1 MVPDINPPG
10 GRTIGLLK
18 YLYRTS
24 DIEAHIDPHIV
35 AAYDP
40 FIADPG
46 RDPSA
51 TFTEL
56 AADLDQWVDALKYKA
71 PAKHVWHCSVRTA
84 DTDRILSDEEW
95 ATVARRIVNAT
106 GIAPE
111 GDEQACRWIAVRHAP
126 DHIHLVA
133 TLVRADRTQPRR
145 HKDATRAQAE
155 CREIERE
162 FGLRQLKKG
171 DGTAAKR
178 PTSAER
184 RKAERLGQEATSRE
198 LLREHVHRA
207 LAGAAD
213 ETEFFD
219 RLAAEGVRIKKR
231 VAPSGDL
238 LGYAIA
244 IVGDRNADQ
253 EPIWYSGSKLAP
265 DLSLPKIRERFKANG
280 NAPEPPALMER
291 FGESAPGRARR
302 FAAEAVDTA
311 LTALASPDDEAVA
324 AHLVGVGEVL
334 DALTQTTLGRPHK
347 ELQDAARTFEH
358 AVRSHIRGEQTQMY
372 ALRRAARQIVHSGPA
387 LGRGADGAT
396 TALVLDLLIL
406 TVIAAGHWHAAHH
419 HGQQAEAARR
429 TAMHLRTAYR
439 AAAADPLADMRAYG
453 ERLTARTQQH
463 HAQAFR
469 SALPKLADRVQVEA
483 GWPALTAVL
492 DQAQRAGHDTTAL
505 LRKVSAQRELYSADS
520 VSEVLVWRLY
530 RLDLVP
536 AKMPTAAPA
545 NQRTAAQD
553 LHTVP
558 PATLASTHGARSRQ
572 R

>member
-24 DIEAHIDPHIV
+24 DIEAHVDPHIV

-56 AADLDQWVDALKYKA
+56 AADLDQWVDALKDKA
-71 PAKHVWHCSVRTA
+71 PSKHVWHCSARTA

-126 DHIHLVA
+126 DHIHIVA

-155 CREIERE
+155 CRKIEME

-184 RKAERLGQEATSRE
+184 RKAEHLGQATTSRE

-207 LAGAAD
+207 LAGAVD
-213 ETEFFD
+213 EGEFFN

-238 LGYAIA
+238 LGYSVA
-244 IVGDRNADQ
+244 IVGDRNAEQ

-265 DLSLPKIRERFKANG
+265 DLSLPKIRERFMTEPG
-280 NAPEPPALMER
+280 APGPSALMER
-291 FGESAPGRARR
+291 AGESAPARARR
-302 FAAEAVDTA
+302 FAAEAADAA
-311 LTALASPDDEAVA
+311 LTAIISHDDGTVA
-324 AHLVGVGEVL
+324 AHLIGVGEIL
-334 DALTQTTLGRPHK
+334 DALAQTTPGQPHTDLR
-347 ELQDAARTFEH
+347 EAARTFER
-358 AVRSHIRGEQTQMY
+358 ATRSHIRAERTQIH
-372 ALRRAARQIVHSGPA
+372 ALRRAARQIIHSGPA

-396 TALVLDLLIL
+396 TALVLDVLIL
-406 TVIAAGHWHAAHH
+406 MVVAAGRWHAAHRH
-419 HGQQAEAARR
+419 AQQAEAARQ
-429 TAMHLRTAYR
+429 TAVHLRVAYQ
-439 AAAADPLADMRAYG
+439 AAAAAPLADIRAYG
-453 ERLTARTQQH
+453 ERLSARTQQN
-463 HAQAFR
+463 HAAAIR
-469 SALPKLADRVQVEA
+469 SALPKLADRVQAEA
-483 GWPALTAVL
+483 SWPALAAVL
-492 DQAQRAGHDTTAL
+492 DQARRAGHDTTAL
-505 LRKVSAQRELYSADS
+505 LRKVAAQRELESADCL
-520 VSEVLVWRLY
+520 SEVLVWRLY
-530 RLDLVP
+530 QLDLVP
-536 AKMPTAAPA
+536 AKMPTAVPA
-545 NQRTAAQD
+545 GKRTAKQVQQTA
-553 LHTVP
+553 P
-558 PATLASTHGARSRQ
+558 PATLPSTEGAHPRR